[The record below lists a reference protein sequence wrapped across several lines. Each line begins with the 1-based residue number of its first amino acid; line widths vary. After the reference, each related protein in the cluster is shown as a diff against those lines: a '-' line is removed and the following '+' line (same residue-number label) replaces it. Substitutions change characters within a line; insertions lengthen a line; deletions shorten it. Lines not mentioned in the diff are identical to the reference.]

1 VLNEGLNIKVYKSA
15 DAFEDVN
22 RVVLQRRTSTS
33 APKSETTIPL
43 LYQDRKEKE
52 NSADFDMFNPD
63 T

>member
-1 VLNEGLNIKVYKSA
+1 MLNEGLNRKVYKSA

-22 RVVLQRRTSTS
+22 KVVLQTRTSTS
-33 APKSETTIPL
+33 APYGETTIPL

-52 NSADFDMFNPD
+52 NPADFDMFNPD